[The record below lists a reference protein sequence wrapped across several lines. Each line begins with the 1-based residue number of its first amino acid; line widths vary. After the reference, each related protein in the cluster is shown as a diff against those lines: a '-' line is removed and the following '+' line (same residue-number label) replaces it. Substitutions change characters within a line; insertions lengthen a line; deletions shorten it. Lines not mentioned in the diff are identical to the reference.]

1 MVSIFF
7 YRDLEQVKQKQA
19 MLTGIDI
26 SEAKKCKQEF
36 PKANLL

>member
-7 YRDLEQVKQKQA
+7 YRDLELEKTEA
-19 MLTGIDI
+19 GNADRIDI

>member
-1 MVSIFF
+1 MGASGF
-7 YRDLEQVKQKQA
+7 YWDLELEIQKQA

>member
-1 MVSIFF
+1 MGSSGF
-7 YRDLEQVKQKQA
+7 YWDLELEKQKQA